1 MTHIVEIWK
10 HSLSVSFFGEAVQIW
25 SLCVFSGSFGL
36 QSWSNAHYFTIN
48 VYFRKKSYLPSMKLV
63 VRTWACAISLCHLHF
78 RLLMFGSHSQNQH
91 AFTVSFISRR
101 KFIFLFFNKAVRIL
115 SVCEFSWS
123 FGLQS
128 GSIYINLLCQEEI
141 LSPIIKDS
149 CWNLLLCYFSL
160 TFWFQIAMFGSHIQ
174 NQDDFTVSSFLT
186 QKFIFLFFQE
196 AV

>member
-1 MTHIVEIWK
+1 MEVYLPIFRWSCSNFYHMRFLLTIWISDCLCLTHIVEIWK

-101 KFIFLFFNKAVRIL
+101 KFIFLFFNKAVRLL
-115 SVCEFSWS
+115 SLCEYSWS
-123 FGLQS
+123 FGLQPWCTGNNFLS
-128 GSIYINLLCQEEI
+128 GRKL
-141 LSPIIKDS
+141 
-149 CWNLLLCYFSL
+149 
-160 TFWFQIAMFGSHIQ
+160 
-174 NQDDFTVSSFLT
+174 
-186 QKFIFLFFQE
+186 
-196 AV
+196 